1 MDWQNRSLSLFKVS
15 MEQLFKELYF
25 AQTEDDVDTVINS
38 HPDIFKQENWCPL
51 GGNENNFGV
60 IENQQSN
67 PIAALIEKVTNS
79 IDAVLMK
86 KCLEVGIDPRSGQA
100 PKSMEEA
107 KAKFFEN
114 HKNWDLSNMR
124 KKQAESI
131 QIIADGPRFNT
142 SLIVYDDGEGQQP
155 EKFERTFLSLL
166 EGNKTE
172 IHFVQ
177 GKYNM
182 GGSGAIVF
190 CGKKRYQL
198 IGSKKYDNTGKF
210 GFTLI
215 REHPLSKEEEQIKKN
230 TWYEYLKVNGEI
242 PAFHSEQQHL
252 GLHSRDFKTGTII
265 KLYSYDL
272 PAGIRSVISR
282 DLNQSINEYLFEP
295 VLPIITVDKKERYP
309 RDRGLERALYGLKR
323 RLEQDD
329 SRYVETYFSD
339 DFDNASFGKMKVTC
353 YAFKTKMEDR
363 SVKETK
369 GTIRSE
375 FFKNNMSVLFS
386 VNGQV
391 HGHYT
396 SEFITRSLKLN
407 LLKEHLLIH
416 VDCTNMN
423 YSFRKELFMASRDRL
438 KDGEETRYLR
448 QFLAEKLGDKNGRLV
463 EIQKRRKESIAV
475 ENGDAKELL
484 KSLTQNLPMDSDLM
498 KLLSQTLKLDQQTN
512 GSPSK
517 KKPPKLKKKRND
529 TQPFNPQR
537 FPTRFKRRVKGSAEK
552 AVAIPIDGEKTVY
565 FDTDVEDHYFDRI
578 EKPGELKIALLDFKM
593 NETRGGNAP
602 GQVDQI
608 EDVLDIQ
615 KSSPQKGTIKV
626 HLSPKEAAHVGDA
639 ARIKASLS
647 DPSGEFEPEIFWV
660 KISEPKAAKLPAKK
674 TEEAEIPNLGLP
686 ELVLTHQ
693 EQKDNAVTWEQ
704 VEGATSKTIDHSTV
718 MYPMVDGEKL
728 EKIYI
733 NMDSTVFMNF
743 KPKNPNEEQLE
754 LANRKYIASV
764 YFHTLFLY
772 TITKNR
778 KYKFRQ
784 EEDTGDSDVE
794 LDDYLKDL
802 FESHYAEFILNFS
815 TVDGFMQFL
824 ED

>member
-1 MDWQNRSLSLFKVS
+1 MNRHNQSHVNMK
-15 MEQLFKELYF
+15 QLFTELYF
-25 AQTEDDVDTVINS
+25 AKTEDDVDKIINNQ
-38 HPDIFKQENWCPL
+38 PDIFKQENWSPL
-51 GGNENNFGV
+51 GSNENNFGV
-60 IENQQSN
+60 IENQQST
-67 PIAALIEKVTNS
+67 PIAALIEKITNS

-86 KCLEVGIDPRSGQA
+86 KCLEVGTDPKSEQA

-107 KAKFFEN
+107 KMRFFEN
-114 HKNWDLSNMR
+114 HGHWDLPSYR
-124 KKQAESI
+124 KQQAENI
-131 QIIADGPRFNT
+131 QIIADGPRLNT
-142 SLIVYDDGEGQQP
+142 SLIIYDDGEGQHP
-155 EKFERTFLSLL
+155 KDFENTFLSLL
-166 EGNKTE
+166 YGNKNE

-198 IGSKKYDNTGKF
+198 IGSKRYDNIGEF

-215 REHPLSKEEEQIKKN
+215 REHPLSIGEEKIKKN

-242 PAFHSEQQHL
+242 PSFHSEQQNL
-252 GLHSRDFKTGTII
+252 GLYDRDFKTGTII

-295 VLPIITVDKKERYP
+295 VLPVITVDKKERYP

-329 SRYVETYFSD
+329 SRYVETYFSE
-339 DFDNASFGKMKVTC
+339 DFDDVSFGKMKATC
-353 YAFKTKMEDR
+353 YVFKTKIDDR

-369 GTIRSE
+369 ETIRSE

-448 QFLAEKLGDKNGRLV
+448 QFLAEKLGDKNGRLA

-475 ENGDAKELL
+475 ESEDAKDLL
-484 KSLTQNLPMDSDLM
+484 KSLAQNLPMDSDLM
-498 KLLSQTLKLDQQTN
+498 KLLSQTLQLGQQTN
-512 GSPSK
+512 GNPPK
-517 KKPPKLKKKRND
+517 KKRPKAKKKRND

-537 FPTRFKRRVKGSAEK
+537 FPSFFKRRVQGSAEK
-552 AVAIPIDGEKTVY
+552 AVAIPIDGEKTIY

-578 EKPGELKIALLDFKM
+578 EEPGELKIALLDFKT
-593 NETRGGNAP
+593 NETEGGDAP

-608 EDVLDIQ
+608 EDVFNVR
-615 KSSPQKGTIKV
+615 KSSPQEGTIKL
-626 HLSPKEAAHVGDA
+626 HLGPKEAAHVGDA
-639 ARIKASLS
+639 AKIKASLS

-660 KISEPKAAKLPAKK
+660 KVSEPQAPKSPAKK
-674 TEEAEIPNLGLP
+674 TEEVEVPDLGLP
-686 ELVLTHQ
+686 EFILIHQ
-693 EQKDNAVTWEQ
+693 EQRNNGVTWKQ
-704 VEGATSKTIDHSTV
+704 VEDATSKTINHSTV
-718 MYPMVDGEKL
+718 MYPMIDGEKL
-728 EKIYI
+728 EIIYI

-772 TITKNR
+772 TITKNL
-778 KYKFRQ
+778 KYKFMQ
-784 EEDTGDSDVE
+784 QTGAGDSEVE
-794 LDDYLKDL
+794 IDDYLKDL
-802 FESHYAEFILNFS
+802 FESHYAEFILNFG
-815 TVDGFMQFL
+815 TDEFMLSL

>member
-1 MDWQNRSLSLFKVS
+1 MK
-15 MEQLFKELYF
+15 QLFKELYF
-25 AQTEDDVDTVINS
+25 AQTEDDVDKVINNHS
-38 HPDIFKQENWCPL
+38 DIFKQENWFPL

-67 PIAALIEKVTNS
+67 PIAALIEKITNS
-79 IDAVLMK
+79 IDAILMK
-86 KCLEVGIDPRSGQA
+86 KCLEVGINPKSGQA

-107 KAKFFEN
+107 RAKFFAN
-114 HKNWDLSNMR
+114 HGDWDLPSKR
-124 KKQAESI
+124 KEQSESI
-131 QIIADGPRFNT
+131 QIIADGPRLNP
-142 SLIVYDDGEGQQP
+142 SLTIYDDGEGQHP

-182 GGSGAIVF
+182 GGSGAVVF

-215 REHPLSKEEEQIKKN
+215 REHPLNKEEEKVKKS
-230 TWYEYLKVNGEI
+230 TWYEYLKVNKKI
-242 PAFHSEQQHL
+242 PAFHAEQQNL
-252 GLHSRDFKTGTII
+252 ELYNTAFTTGTII

-272 PAGIRSVISR
+272 PSGSRSVISR

-295 VLPIITVDKKERYP
+295 VLPVITVDKKERYP
-309 RDRGLERALYGLKR
+309 DDRNLERDLYGLKW

-329 SRYVETYFSD
+329 SRYVETYFSE
-339 DFDNASFGKMKVTC
+339 DFDNASFGRMKVTC
-353 YAFKTKMEDR
+353 YVFKTKRADR

-369 GTIRSE
+369 TTIRNE

-386 VNGQV
+386 INGQV

-416 VDCTNMN
+416 VDCTNIKYN
-423 YSFRKELFMASRDRL
+423 FRKELFMASRDRL

-448 QFLAEKLGDKNGRLV
+448 QFLAEKLGDKNGRLA

-475 ENGDAKELL
+475 ESEDAKDLL
-484 KSLTQNLPMDSDLM
+484 KSLAQNLPMDSDLM
-498 KLLSQTLKLDQQTN
+498 KLLSQTLQLNQQTN
-512 GSPSK
+512 DNPQK
-517 KKPPKLKKKRND
+517 KKRPKAKKKRND

-537 FPTRFKRRVKGSAEK
+537 FPSFFKRRVQGSAEK
-552 AVAIPIDGEKTVY
+552 AVTIPIDGEKIIY
-565 FDTDVEDHYFDRI
+565 FYTDVEDHYFDRI
-578 EKPGELKIALLDFKM
+578 EEPGELKIALLDFKT
-593 NETRGGNAP
+593 NETQGGNAL
-602 GQVDQI
+602 GQIDQI
-608 EDVLDIQ
+608 EKVFNVR
-615 KSSPQKGTIKV
+615 KSSPQEGTIKL
-626 HLSPKEAAHVGDA
+626 HLDPKEALRVGDSA
-639 ARIKASLS
+639 EIKASLS
-647 DPSGEFEPEIFWV
+647 DPSGEFHSEIFWV
-660 KISEPKAAKLPAKK
+660 KISDPKAPKLPSTK
-674 TEEAEIPNLGLP
+674 TEETEIPDLGLP
-686 ELVLTHQ
+686 EFILTHQ
-693 EQKDNAVTWEQ
+693 EQRNNGVTWKQ
-704 VEGATSKTIDHSTV
+704 VEDATSKTINHSTV
-718 MYPMVDGEKL
+718 MYPMIDGEQL

-772 TITKNR
+772 TITKNL
-778 KYKFRQ
+778 KYKFMQ
-784 EEDTGDSDVE
+784 QTDTGDFEVE

-802 FESHYAEFILNFS
+802 FESHYAEFLLNFG
-815 TVDGFMQFL
+815 TDEFMQSL

>member
-1 MDWQNRSLSLFKVS
+1 MSLNLTKLFKD
-15 MEQLFKELYF
+15 LYF
-25 AQTEDDVDTVINS
+25 AGTEDDVDQIINN
-38 HPDIFKQENWCPL
+38 HPDTFKPENWHPL
-51 GGNENNFGV
+51 GRNENNFGV
-60 IENQQSN
+60 IENQQAT
-67 PIAALIEKVTNS
+67 PIAALIEKITNS

-86 KCLEVGIDPRSGQA
+86 KCFEAGIDPKSEQA

-107 KAKFFEN
+107 RAKFFED
-114 HKNWDLSNMR
+114 HKDWDLPTARR
-124 KKQAESI
+124 KQSESI
-131 QIIADGPRFNT
+131 QIVADGPKFNT

-155 EKFERTFLSLL
+155 EDFEDTFLSLL
-166 EGNKTE
+166 YGNKNE

-198 IGSKKYDNTGKF
+198 MGSKRYDNTGEF

-215 REHPLSKEEEQIKKN
+215 RQHPLSIQEEKTKKN
-230 TWYEYLKVNGEI
+230 SWYEYLKVNGTI
-242 PAFHSEQQHL
+242 PSFRSEQQNL
-252 GLHSRDFKTGTII
+252 SLNNRAFQTGTVI
-265 KLYSYDL
+265 KLYSYHL

-295 VLPIITVDKKERYP
+295 TLPVITVDKEERYP
-309 RDRGLERALYGLKR
+309 QDRALQRALYGLKR

-329 SRYVETYFSD
+329 SKYVETYFSE
-339 DFDNASFGKMKVTC
+339 DFDEKIFGKMKVTC
-353 YAFKTKMEDR
+353 YVFKTKIDDR

-416 VDCTNMN
+416 VDCTNMDYN
-423 YSFRKELFMASRDRL
+423 FRKELFMASRDRL
-438 KDGEETRYLR
+438 KDGEETRELR
-448 QFLAEKLGDKNGRLV
+448 RFLAEKLGSKDGRLA
-463 EIQKRRKESIAV
+463 EIQRMRKESISV
-475 ENGDAKELL
+475 ESKDAKELL

-498 KLLSQTLKLDQQTN
+498 KLLAQTLKLDERTN
-512 GSPSK
+512 GKPKKDKGKTK
-517 KKPPKLKKKRND
+517 KKQREDPK
-529 TQPFNPQR
+529 PFNPQR
-537 FPTRFKRRVKGSAEK
+537 FPSFFRRHAKGDAEK
-552 AVAIPIDGEKTVY
+552 PVAVPLGGGRAIL

-578 EKPGELKIALLDFKM
+578 EDPGELQLAILGF
-593 NETRGGNAP
+593 NTNNTRGGNAP
-602 GQVDQI
+602 GKVDKI
-608 EDVLDIQ
+608 ENMLNISI
-615 KSSPQKGTIKV
+615 SSPQQGTIKL
-626 HLSPKEAAHVGDA
+626 HLNPKETAHVGDA
-639 ARIKASLS
+639 ARIQASLS
-647 DPSGEFEPEIFWV
+647 DPSGEFEAEAFWV
-660 KISEPKAAKLPAKK
+660 KISEPKAPLENTKK
-674 TEEAEIPNLGLP
+674 TEEIDIPNLGLP
-686 ELVLTHQ
+686 ELILTHQ
-693 EQKDNAVTWEQ
+693 EQKDNSVTWEQ
-704 VEGATSKTIDHSTV
+704 VQDATSKTIDHSTV

-728 EKIYI
+728 EKIYV

-754 LANRKYIASV
+754 LATRKYIASV

-778 KYKFRQ
+778 KYKFMQ
-784 EEDTGDSDVE
+784 ETDTGESDVE
-794 LDDYLKDL
+794 LDDYLIDL
-802 FESHYAEFILNFS
+802 FESHYAAFILNFGA
-815 TVDGFMQFL
+815 DAMMQVL
-824 ED
+824 EE